1 MQHFLRCNLFL
12 LHFLPH
18 SLSPFLINALSIMV
32 HCTTNCGQ
40 VVSLDTS
47 IRNTQL
53 LTKVLKN
60 NCRRSWRRL
69 IPGCSVCFGDLLSP
83 ALPPPTT
90 LPTCF
95 FLALGRYN
103 MLANGLFRTKTCLS
117 FPSVLLVLSLTI
129 VAFLTG
135 SLKKLLRV
143 VQPCHYGLWD
153 LLRLQPQH

>member
-1 MQHFLRCNLFL
+1 MFLKLYFLLSIFSGCWNWKASRSRLKRGRSMQHFLRCNLFL

-18 SLSPFLINALSIMV
+18 SLSPFFINALSIMV

-60 NCRRSWRRL
+60 NCRRSWRRP

-103 MLANGLFRTKTCLS
+103 MHANGLFRT
-117 FPSVLLVLSLTI
+117 
-129 VAFLTG
+129 
-135 SLKKLLRV
+135 
-143 VQPCHYGLWD
+143 
-153 LLRLQPQH
+153 